1 MMSQNHSRIRNMR
14 ADKQA
19 DLSGQANGGNG
30 HGPSYGSLSWY
41 FAQPPLTG
49 LTYVLTATG
58 YIILPAEIQGTR
70 RR

>member
-19 DLSGQANGGNG
+19 GLSGQASGGNG
-30 HGPSYGSLSWY
+30 HGPFYGSLSWY
-41 FAQPPLTG
+41 FARPPLSE
-49 LTYVLTATG
+49 LTYVLTTTG
-58 YIILPAEIQGTR
+58 YIILPAEIQRTR